1 MVAEKAL
8 EGANFNI
15 LKGKEMRVMRQQLRF
30 KQTCNPKGNLFVKN
44 LPDLMT
50 NKELLDKFSAYGNIL
65 SCKVAFDKE
74 TGKSLHYGY
83 VHFSDP
89 NVTQKVLADMNKD
102 VVEEGAMY
110 VMEYEKRMKDTS
122 SDWVTCYVANF
133 PTTLT
138 EDGLRD
144 LFGKYGTINSV
155 YIGYKRY
162 NPQKIQGFVT
172 FANHDSAVK
181 AVEGLK
187 DQVISVEGAQPMVMY
202 VNRLQ
207 SREERASINQKI
219 LEEKKKEEVER
230 TKGRFLYVGF
240 GDQAI
245 TLERLREIFQ
255 AYGNIESCSIARD
268 KNTKELKPFGFV
280 CMDTT
285 ENAQNAI
292 RAFHESHDLKLKVEL
307 AQTREERAKMLKERR
322 KQTQGVVMQYP
333 VVQYTMPIGMNMG
346 NRMPSNKQQQQQ
358 QIPMMPMMYQTMGNM
373 MSFPRNTQMPGMP
386 MQMMNQGYMS
396 MANTQVNEKY
406 NKLATLMQSMEP
418 IKRENIDAMTNEE
431 RRNTFG
437 ERIFYL
443 IKAIGDP
450 RCSKITGM
458 MLELP
463 VDDLM
468 KIISDPGEL
477 LKKIDEANDV
487 LDQTSNN

>member
-1 MVAEKAL
+1 
-8 EGANFNI
+8 
-15 LKGKEMRVMRQQLRF
+15 MRQQPRF
-30 KQTCNPKGNLFVKN
+30 KQNSNPKGNLFVKN
-44 LPDLMT
+44 LPDSMT

-89 NVTQKVLADMNKD
+89 SVAQKVLADMNKD

-110 VMEYEKRMKDTS
+110 VMEYEKRATDAS
-122 SDWVTCYVANF
+122 ADWVTCYVSNF
-133 PTTLT
+133 PSTMT
-138 EDGLRD
+138 EDDLRE

-162 NPQKIQGFVT
+162 KPDVIQGFVT
-172 FANHDSAVK
+172 FANHEDAVK
-181 AVEGLK
+181 AVDGL
-187 DQVISVEGAQPMVMY
+187 QNHPIPVEGGEAKPLY

-207 SREERASINQKI
+207 SREERAKWNQKM
-219 LEEKKKEEVER
+219 LAEKKKEEVER
-230 TKGRFLYVGF
+230 TKGRFLYVSF
-240 GDQAI
+240 KNEPM
-245 TLERLREIFQ
+245 TLDRLRELFQ
-255 AYGNIESCSIARD
+255 VYGRIESCSIPRD
-268 KNTKELKPFGFV
+268 KITHEQKKFGFV

-285 ENAQNAI
+285 ENAQKAI
-292 RAFHESHDLKLKVEL
+292 HAFAGNSDVQLTVVL
-307 AQTREERAKMLKERR
+307 AKTREELAKELKNKR
-322 KQTQGVVMQYP
+322 KQAPSMMMNYSMMQYP
-333 VVQYTMPIGMNMG
+333 IPIPGMNMG
-346 NRMPSNKQQQQQ
+346 NRMPANKQQQQQ
-358 QIPMMPMMYQTMGNM
+358 MPMMPMMYQTVGNM
-373 MSFPRNTQMPGMP
+373 MPFTRNPQIPGMS
-386 MQMMNQGYMS
+386 MQMMNQTYMP
-396 MANTQVNEKY
+396 MPNNQVNEKFV
-406 NKLATLMQSMEP
+406 KLATTMQTMEP
-418 IKRENIDAMTNEE
+418 IKRETIDAMTNEE

-468 KIISDPGEL
+468 KIISDPAEL

-487 LDQTSNN
+487 LNHTNSN

>member
-1 MVAEKAL
+1 MH
-8 EGANFNI
+8 
-15 LKGKEMRVMRQQLRF
+15 
-30 KQTCNPKGNLFVKN
+30 TWW
-44 LPDLMT
+44 
-50 NKELLDKFSAYGNIL
+50 S
-65 SCKVAFDKE
+65 
-74 TGKSLHYGY
+74 
-83 VHFSDP
+83 
-89 NVTQKVLADMNKD
+89 
-102 VVEEGAMY
+102 
-110 VMEYEKRMKDTS
+110 MKDQ
-122 SDWVTCYVANF
+122 
-133 PTTLT
+133 LEK
-138 EDGLRD
+138 EDDSTR
-144 LFGKYGTINSV
+144 KAEEQ
-155 YIGYKRY
+155 KR
-162 NPQKIQGFVT
+162 Q
-172 FANHDSAVK
+172 D
-181 AVEGLK
+181 
-187 DQVISVEGAQPMVMY
+187 
-202 VNRLQ
+202 
-207 SREERASINQKI
+207 EEKKRQD
-219 LEEKKKEEVER
+219 EEKKKEEVER